1 MKLEDIKPRRRIPIL
16 PGMLTPSIVDSDIV
30 LPEIG
35 LQVGTNRK
43 NNNLDTETSK
53 IMEITDSASQAGTIL
68 EEHENLQP
76 KGLKNRVITNQNFPE
91 IAHALEPITNKNSI
105 NLKIQNLERQNANL
119 ARAIYSLSNRVS
131 IVENCQSSFSGNNLG
146 FANDGNL
153 GPMGQLQRPNTN
165 GMTTGNLMAA
175 MKISNELITE
185 IGDRLRR
192 QERKMVEVPMK
203 CARDAKVLICMLV
216 SCKIRLVR

>member
-1 MKLEDIKPRRRIPIL
+1 
-16 PGMLTPSIVDSDIV
+16 
-30 LPEIG
+30 
-35 LQVGTNRK
+35 
-43 NNNLDTETSK
+43 
-53 IMEITDSASQAGTIL
+53 MEITDSASQAGTIL

-91 IAHALEPITNKNSI
+91 IANLHAVNHALEPITNKNSI

-131 IVENCQSSFSGNNLG
+131 IVENCQSSFLGN
-146 FANDGNL
+146 DVNL

-192 QERKMVEVPMK
+192 QERKMVEVPLK

-216 SCKIRLVR
+216 SYISCKIM